1 MENIVE
7 VYIERA
13 RQYGMEIE
21 ILQTA
26 LELLNNNSALS
37 VKGALEHACYEWDV

>member
-7 VYIERA
+7 IYIERA

-26 LELLNNNSALS
+26 LELLDSDSTLD
-37 VKGALEHACYEWDV
+37 VKGALENACYEWDI